1 MRKARSALATH
12 WRMNVTIQQKALRL
26 SVLGVLMVSIA
37 FALSA
42 CNTVEGAGKD
52 IESAGESISDAAD

>member
-1 MRKARSALATH
+1 
-12 WRMNVTIQQKALRL
+12 MNVTIQQKALRL